1 MSLQKKIIHQRGD
14 DIMAQGV
21 LGFKYEAESRRAG
34 MTALAGLPLYLEL
47 ASVLKLGDW
56 LNQQVGVRREGQGWT
71 DAQVGLAL
79 ILLNLA
85 GGSCVEDLKQLE
97 EDEGFCQVLRRVEL
111 AGLPRR
117 QRRERERRWRKE
129 KQRVV
134 PSPSAVFRYLA
145 AFHEDEQEQ
154 QRVEGKAFIPAAN
167 RYLQGLGEVNRKLV
181 AALYRRQ
188 GGGEVATLDQDAT
201 LVETGKEEALFCYQ
215 HYKAYQPFNSY
226 WAELGVLLHSEFRDG
241 NVPAGYEQRRV
252 LEAALEML
260 PAEVKRV
267 RLRSDTAAYQVELLK
282 YCAEGKHPRFGRIE
296 FAVGVD
302 VTPEFRRAVGEVEE
316 ADWQPLCQVV
326 QGEQWKT
333 GREWAEVCF
342 VPNWV
347 GHSKKGPEY
356 RFLVTREVIDNCLPG
371 MEEAQPLPFP
381 TLAMH
386 RQRYKIYGMVT
397 NLDWD
402 GGELIAWQ
410 QQRCGKSEEM
420 HAVMK
425 EDLAGGTL
433 PSGDFGENAAW
444 WGFMI
449 LALNLNVALKRW
461 VLGGEWANKRMKALR
476 FGLIH
481 LPGRVLQRSRQ
492 VVIRLSQRC
501 SALGLIL
508 RAREKILSWVPLPT
522 G

>member
-1 MSLQKKIIHQRGD
+1 MSLRKEVIHQRGEQ
-14 DIMAQGV
+14 IMAQGI
-21 LGFKYEAESRRAG
+21 LGFKYEPESRRAG

-47 ASVLKLGDW
+47 ASVLKLRNW
-56 LNQQVGVRREGQGWT
+56 LDREVGVRAEGQGWT
-71 DAQVGLAL
+71 DSQVGMAL

-85 GGSCVEDLKQLE
+85 GGSCVEDLRKLE

-111 AGLPRR
+111 AGMPRR
-117 QRRERERRWRKE
+117 QRRELERRWRKE
-129 KQRVV
+129 KQRGV

-145 AFHEDEQEQ
+145 AFHDPDQEQ
-154 QRVEGKAFIPAAN
+154 QRVEGKAFIPVAN
-167 RYLQGLGEVNRKLV
+167 RYLKGLVEVNRKLV
-181 AALYRRQ
+181 ESMYGRQ
-188 GGGEVATLDQDAT
+188 GGEVATLDQDAT
-201 LVETGKEEALFCYQ
+201 LVETGKEQALFCYQ
-215 HYKAYQPFNSY
+215 HYRAYQPFNSY

-241 NVPAGYEQRRV
+241 NVPAGYQQQRV
-252 LEAALEML
+252 LAEALDLL
-260 PAEVKRV
+260 PAGVKRV
-267 RLRSDTAAYQVELLK
+267 RLRSDTAAYQQELLR

-296 FAVGVD
+296 FAIGVD
-302 VTPEFRRAVGEVEE
+302 VTAEFRRAVGEVEE
-316 ADWQPLCQVV
+316 AEWQPIYQEV
-326 QGEQWKT
+326 QGEQRQT

-342 VPNWV
+342 VPSWV

-356 RFLVTREVIDNCLPG
+356 RFLATREAIDNCLPG

-381 TLAMH
+381 TLEMH
-386 RQRYKIYGMVT
+386 RQRYKLYGMVT
-397 NLDWD
+397 NLDWE
-402 GGELIAWQ
+402 GGKLIEWQ

-420 HAVMK
+420 HSVMK

-461 VLGGEWANKRMKALR
+461 VLGGEWANKRMKAIR

-481 LPGRVLQRSRQ
+481 LPGRVLERSRQ
-492 VVIRLSQRC
+492 LVIRLSQRC
-501 SALGLIL
+501 SAYGLLL
-508 RAREKILSWVPLPT
+508 RAREKILGWVPCPT

>member
-1 MSLQKKIIHQRGD
+1 
-14 DIMAQGV
+14 MAQGL
-21 LGFKYEAESRRAG
+21 LGFKYEPESSRAG
-34 MTALAGLPLYLEL
+34 MTALGGLPLYLEL
-47 ASVLKLGDW
+47 ASVLKLGQW
-56 LNQQVGVRREGQGWT
+56 LDQQVGVRREGQGWT
-71 DAQVGLAL
+71 DAQMGMAL

-85 GGSCVEDLKQLE
+85 GGTCVEDLKKLE
-97 EDEGFCQVLRRVEL
+97 EDEGFCQVLRRGEL

-117 QRRERERRWRKE
+117 QRRELERRWRKE
-129 KQRVV
+129 KKRVV

-145 AFHEDEQEQ
+145 AFHDEEQEQ
-154 QRVEGKAFIPAAN
+154 QREEGKAFIPEAN
-167 RYLQGLGEVNRKLV
+167 RYLKGLGEVNRKLV
-181 AALYRRQ
+181 ESLYRRQ
-188 GGGEVATLDQDAT
+188 GGEIATLDQDAT

-215 HYKAYQPFNSY
+215 HYRAYQPFNTY

-241 NVPAGYEQRRV
+241 NVPAGYEQQRV
-252 LEAALEML
+252 LAAALDGL
-260 PAEVKRV
+260 PPGVKRV
-267 RLRSDTAAYQVELLK
+267 RLRSDTAAYQQEVLK
-282 YCAEGKHPRFGRIE
+282 YCAEGKHPRLGRIE
-296 FAVGVD
+296 FAIGVD

-316 ADWQPLCQVV
+316 SDWQPLYQVV
-326 QGEQWKT
+326 EGERRMT

-342 VPNWV
+342 VPSWV

-356 RFLVTREVIDNCLPG
+356 RFLATREGIDNCLPG
-371 MEEAQPLPFP
+371 MEETRQLPFP
-381 TLAMH
+381 TLEMN
-386 RQRYKIYGMVT
+386 RQRYKIYGIVT
-397 NLDWD
+397 NLDWE

-410 QQRCGKSEEM
+410 QQRCGKSEEL

-461 VLGGEWANKRMKALR
+461 VLGGEWVHKRMKAIR

-481 LPGRVLQRSRQ
+481 LPGRVLERSRQ
-492 VVIRLSQRC
+492 LVIRLSQRC
-501 SALGLIL
+501 SAYKLLL
-508 RAREKILSWVPLPT
+508 RARQKILHWVPLPA

>member
-1 MSLQKKIIHQRGD
+1 
-14 DIMAQGV
+14 MAQGL
-21 LGFKYEAESRRAG
+21 LGFKYEPESSRVG
-34 MTALAGLPLYLEL
+34 MTALGGLPLYLEL
-47 ASVLKLGDW
+47 ASVLKLGQW
-56 LNQQVGVRREGQGWT
+56 LDQQVGVRREGQGWT
-71 DAQVGLAL
+71 DAQMGMAL

-85 GGSCVEDLKQLE
+85 GGTCVEDLKKLE
-97 EDEGFCQVLRRVEL
+97 EDEGFCQVLRRGEL

-117 QRRERERRWRKE
+117 QRRELERRWRKE
-129 KQRVV
+129 KKRVV

-145 AFHEDEQEQ
+145 AFHDEEQEQ
-154 QRVEGKAFIPAAN
+154 QREEGKAFIPVAN
-167 RYLQGLGEVNRKLV
+167 RYLQGLMEVNRKLV
-181 AALYRRQ
+181 EAMYRRQ
-188 GGGEVATLDQDAT
+188 GGEIATLDQDAT

-215 HYKAYQPFNSY
+215 HYRAYQPFNTY

-252 LEAALEML
+252 LEAALELL
-260 PAEVKRV
+260 PAGVKRV

-282 YCAEGKHPRFGRIE
+282 YCAEGKHPGWGRIE

-316 ADWQPLCQVV
+316 DEWQPLYQLVE
-326 QGEQWKT
+326 GEQRKT

-342 VPNWV
+342 VPSWV
-347 GHSKKGPEY
+347 GHSKKGPDY
-356 RFLVTREVIDNCLPG
+356 RFLATREVIDNCLPG
-371 MEEAQPLPFP
+371 MEQAQSLPFP
-381 TLAMH
+381 TLEMH
-386 RQRYKIYGMVT
+386 RQRYKIYGIVT
-397 NLDWD
+397 NLDWE

-461 VLGGEWANKRMKALR
+461 VLGGEWVHKRMKAIR

-481 LPGRVLQRSRQ
+481 LPGRVLERSRQ
-492 VVIRLSQRC
+492 LVIRLSQRC
-501 SALGLIL
+501 SAYKLLL
-508 RAREKILSWVPLPT
+508 RARQKILHWVPLPA